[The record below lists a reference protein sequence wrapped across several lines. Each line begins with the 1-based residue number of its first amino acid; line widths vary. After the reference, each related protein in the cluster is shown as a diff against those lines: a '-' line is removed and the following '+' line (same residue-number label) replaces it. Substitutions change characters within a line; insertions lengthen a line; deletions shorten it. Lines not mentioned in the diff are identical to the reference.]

1 MTVAPRRQAMLFA
14 DGRVLGCAAAWVA
27 GSGIA
32 AAFRTAGPPRRY
44 RAYFAS
50 WHCAMIGRW
59 GLLKDRISLS
69 AGLLAQVREESFPA
83 GLCSAGWRQ
92 RAG

>member
-1 MTVAPRRQAMLFA
+1 
-14 DGRVLGCAAAWVA
+14 
-27 GSGIA
+27 
-32 AAFRTAGPPRRY
+32 
-44 RAYFAS
+44 
-50 WHCAMIGRW
+50 MIGRW